1 MSKQTL
7 VQAIP
12 IKKPTV
18 LTLEIYANLDQIKRE
33 KQKPWIKQEPHTAEK
48 KISTQGKLVC

>member
-12 IKKPTV
+12 INKPTV
-18 LTLEIYANLDQIKRE
+18 LTLEIYVNLDQIKRE
-33 KQKPWIKQEPHTAEK
+33 KQKP
-48 KISTQGKLVC
+48 

>member
-7 VQAIP
+7 AQAIP

-18 LTLEIYANLDQIKRE
+18 LTLEIYVNLDQIKRE
-33 KQKPWIKQEPHTAEK
+33 KQKP
-48 KISTQGKLVC
+48 